1 MILTIVH
8 IFTFT
13 FAFIILVEIIQ
24 MLPFIGEILNKDT
37 FKKMYNVWIAI
48 LVALIII
55 ELSFILEFTFGNE
68 LLQETMEIFG
78 MSILLVIMVGTLRK
92 SVIEAEIASGTK
104 NRLETTVDE
113 KTKELKETID
123 ELKDTE
129 TAVLNMLEDLDKSH
143 KELQKAYD
151 ELKTLDEMKDNLL
164 ANVSHELRT
173 PLTICRSA
181 FELLK
186 DEKTM
191 GREGIITAGLNA
203 LENQNAIIGDLMDM
217 GRLMAGDV
225 KLNLKSVDIREV
237 IETSRREL
245 EPKALKKGIGVKTS
259 VKDDFP
265 KVKADREELK
275 HILKNLIIN
284 AIKFNKR
291 GGEIIIKA
299 EQKED
304 FAEVSVEDTGIGIAK
319 EHLDRIFNRF
329 YQVDSSSTRRYGGTG
344 LGLSVA
350 KNLVHAQGGK
360 IWAESEVGKG
370 STFIFTLPIA

>member
-284 AIKFNKR
+284 AIKFP
-291 GGEIIIKA
+291 
-299 EQKED
+299 
-304 FAEVSVEDTGIGIAK
+304 
-319 EHLDRIFNRF
+319 HIF
-329 YQVDSSSTRRYGGTG
+329 S
-344 LGLSVA
+344 
-350 KNLVHAQGGK
+350 
-360 IWAESEVGKG
+360 
-370 STFIFTLPIA
+370 